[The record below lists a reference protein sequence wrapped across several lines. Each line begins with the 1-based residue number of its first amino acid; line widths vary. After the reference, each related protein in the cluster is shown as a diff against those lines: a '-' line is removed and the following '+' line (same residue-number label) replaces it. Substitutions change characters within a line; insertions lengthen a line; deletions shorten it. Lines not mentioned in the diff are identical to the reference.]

1 MTQIYFDEN
10 NELSEIASI
19 QKTFHKAIFDCFNEV
34 LSSYWSRDMPVDFV
48 SLLGSN
54 KQIQP
59 RPLLSKDE
67 LERVLYFSKEVV
79 LEFASLQCGV
89 IKDKEDSMTA
99 HLKGLDGG
107 LISMIR
113 EERLIKMLAI
123 DVGADEQVFEQE
135 KHWVNYTKED
145 AMNMI
150 DCADSIYEHLIE
162 EVAIDLLSIMSFR

>member
-1 MTQIYFDEN
+1 M
-10 NELSEIASI
+10 SEIASI

-34 LSSYWSRDMPVDFV
+34 LSSYWSRDLPLDFV
-48 SLLGSN
+48 SLLGAN

-59 RPLLSKDE
+59 RQLASRDE

-99 HLKGLDGG
+99 HLKGMDAG
-107 LISMIR
+107 LVSMIR

-123 DVGADEQVFEQE
+123 DVVAGEQVFEQE
-135 KHWVNYTKED
+135 KHWVNYTRED

-150 DCADSIYEHLIE
+150 DCADSIYEQLIE
-162 EVAIDLLSIMSFR
+162 EAALDLLRIASCK